1 MEDVK
6 HSQLLVV
13 IDFQLLLAPGGRV
26 RDVELH
32 TKTGEKPY
40 ESETR
45 QPQIQAQLAHIPT
58 REPME
63 GRARSRRQVTFIVA
77 SGKHL

>member
-26 RDVELH
+26 RDVEL
-32 TKTGEKPY
+32 
-40 ESETR
+40 ESTQR
-45 QPQIQAQLAHIPT
+45 AHRSDARFPQTPPSAGTARRGILPSWWRCGA
-58 REPME
+58 
-63 GRARSRRQVTFIVA
+63 RARVLDERAEERDE
-77 SGKHL
+77 

>member
-26 RDVELH
+26 RDVEL
-32 TKTGEKPY
+32 
-40 ESETR
+40 EST
-45 QPQIQAQLAHIPT
+45 QSAQIRRYIPT
-58 REPME
+58 H
-63 GRARSRRQVTFIVA
+63 TT
-77 SGKHL
+77 